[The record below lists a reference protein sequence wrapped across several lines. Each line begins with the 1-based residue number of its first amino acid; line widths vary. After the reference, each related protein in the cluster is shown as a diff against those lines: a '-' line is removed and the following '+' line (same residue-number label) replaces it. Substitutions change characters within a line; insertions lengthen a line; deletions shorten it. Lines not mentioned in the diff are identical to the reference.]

1 LPPDSPSRQ
10 RQSVLSYAL
19 VAAQFALLVVIAV
32 PWSAADVQWPGIASL
47 AALGAGVALG
57 GWALTA
63 NRPGNFNIRPDPKDG
78 GLLATRGPYR
88 WVRHPMYGAVLLV
101 AAGGCLAYAETSRWL
116 AWLALAVVLHTK
128 ATLEERA
135 LTARH
140 ADYAAY
146 VRRTKRIVPFV
157 W

>member
-1 LPPDSPSRQ
+1 MT
-10 RQSVLSYAL
+10 SYAL
-19 VAAQFALLVVIAV
+19 VVAQFALLVAIVV
-32 PWSAADVQWPGIASL
+32 PWSAADAHWPGMWSL
-47 AALGAGVALG
+47 VAVGAGTALG

-78 GLLATRGPYR
+78 GQLATRGPYR

-101 AAGGCLAYAETSRWL
+101 ACGGCLAYATPWRWV
-116 AWLALAVVLHTK
+116 ACLALAGVLHAK
-128 ATLEERA
+128 ATIEERA

-140 ADYAAY
+140 PGYSDYA
-146 VRRTKRIVPFV
+146 RRTKRIVPFV

>member
-1 LPPDSPSRQ
+1 MI
-10 RQSVLSYAL
+10 SYAL
-19 VAAQFALLVVIAV
+19 VVAQFALLVAIAV
-32 PWSAADVQWPGIASL
+32 PWSIADLHWPGVTSL
-47 AALGAGVALG
+47 AAIGTGVALG

-101 AAGGCLAYAETSRWL
+101 AAGGCLAYAEASRWL
-116 AWLALAVVLHTK
+116 AWLALAAVLHAK
-128 ATLEERA
+128 STLEERA
-135 LTARH
+135 LTAH
-140 ADYAAY
+140 HPGYADYS
-146 VRRTKRIVPFV
+146 RRTKRIVPFV